1 VNTGEDNFERRPGL
15 SWIGDGFVDGGG
27 CVLTGGGRM
36 NELRREGGDEE
47 LRRGVLPRDDC

>member
-15 SWIGDGFVDGGG
+15 CWFGDGGG
-27 CVLTGGGRM
+27 CVLTGEGRM

-47 LRRGVLPRDDC
+47 LRRGKVP